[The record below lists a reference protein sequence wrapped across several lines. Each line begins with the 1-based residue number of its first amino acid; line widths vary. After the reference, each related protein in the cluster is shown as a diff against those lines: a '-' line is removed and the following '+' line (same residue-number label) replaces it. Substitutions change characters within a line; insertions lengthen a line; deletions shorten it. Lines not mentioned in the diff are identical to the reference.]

1 MSFPHGLVGLPNF
14 LTLFGLGIPV
24 LPTDPTYKANVLPE
38 EQEIVLG
45 MSVIFD
51 ARNSVGAGG
60 NPPDNYYWFF
70 VQVPIGS
77 RVAQVGI
84 ESLEIDDSRIMITP
98 DVTGIYELG
107 LIVGDSNF
115 LSEPVYVS
123 TYVKIMVVPYGKGL
137 TPDVSFLWNYLG
149 DFWQNFRD
157 KDIFSTMWSSFTQVA
172 GARMLSLYQ
181 SNFNKSISTIQEL
194 FQKRWVNFQPRLEIK
209 PSEYYA
215 VLGDDYAGTQAQSV
229 KFNIVND
236 LFIDQVAIPRTEG
249 SFAKTP
255 YGKKIG
261 NRHLRYWQSS
271 HLLYRGED
279 VTIFLIVPVDVS
291 LFLTK
296 EKEVIQSGVNH
307 TWRLSN
313 TLYSKVYDFEKLGVK
328 YGDTLSLKVSL
339 FVDGVTSG
347 RHSFFNAFVVGAK
360 GNSIGFTYSKVSDG
374 IADAGI
380 SDEEIVRLCNELLIP
395 GAQLVN
401 NVVVYETNSMAEYI
415 RNILNA
421 VFFKRDYYE
430 IDLFTNEF
438 NLGFFNG
445 QKIVL
450 KVEPVAVDRKKAIY
464 SDVNIYSIPNFQEYI
479 EQPVISERDGKKYIA
494 TRNLETEIDKDPYFL
509 FENLDYITSSET
521 LNVYVKGLILTDI
534 AEVFFGD
541 LLDRSFEQGDF
552 LIIDTDKYVIT
563 EIIDKTFMRISTG
576 LKATYN
582 NKKAKIERK
591 LTGCYIRFCKD
602 VITELPTR
610 GLWAEEVFLDN
621 SEAVQNNFGALVNLT
636 LEQFKKL
643 NVTTPYKPAV
653 NGLMYGDAKGPTIN
667 SLKVGAQILL
677 GLPFAYTKG
686 MIVDIKPNYSLRPDY
701 SPEYGRIIIEEVDRF
716 GVPTGLTNIYFYPRG
731 PQKLILGQ
739 WVPVDPEFTG
749 LAINPATGKEYVL
762 GDVVEQFAVLSK
774 GVEIEDYIKNP
785 TYTKSVITSF
795 EDELQKYHTFFLRV
809 NLDVTN
815 GPNLKFVIDYLLR
828 MKPSYTTM
836 KTFAQIKLI
845 DTVTIT
851 DKIALIPTSLLFD
864 VEGLSLPTANIMGSY
879 IDSQYIFN
887 VSGEMYSRYI
897 KGFDLV
903 SNGSTT
909 INSAD
914 GGFITQRINELHDSP
929 FIAAGDLVKIYGG
942 VNDGEYHVVSVT
954 NDTDIVID
962 TALPTAQSQK
972 FSIYKQIK
980 NPIYTGQT
988 TIMTGSSTLTLP
1000 SGNLSAGVSVGDMIF
1015 FYGPFVGG
1023 VYRIVDVT
1031 GTSIAL
1037 EKNITDPSG
1046 LYDFK
1051 VFRDGLLTN
1060 FLLQDTLPPFTAT
1073 LSAGNHW
1080 ITLSGGNQVLTPSK
1094 GDILYVDTYPPFE
1107 IFDVDINTQRV
1118 YVVPTPVVNDSQ
1130 VAYLERTSKPLG
1142 FPLELN
1148 TTSDKVELLIS
1159 PITSLVTT
1167 ITGNDVVTFSVGTNL
1182 YTWNILPGDF
1192 FKAVNGPDFSI
1203 DYGYGAGYTP
1213 ISEVIS
1219 STSLRLTRPPTANQ
1233 NNVTYSIARIR

>member
-157 KDIFSTMWSSFTQVA
+157 RDIFSTMWSGFTQVA

-181 SNFNKSISTIQEL
+181 SNFNKSIATIQEL
-194 FQKRWVNFQPRLEIK
+194 FQKRWIQFQPRLEIK

-215 VLGDDYAGTQAQSV
+215 VLGDDYAGTQAQSI
-229 KFNIVND
+229 KFNIASD
-236 LFIDQVAIPRTEG
+236 LFIDQVAIPKTEG

-279 VTIFLIVPVDVS
+279 VTVFVIIPIDVS

-328 YGDTLSLKVSL
+328 YGDSLSLRISL

-347 RHSFFNAFVVGAK
+347 RHSFFDAFIVGAK
-360 GNSIGFTYSKVSDG
+360 DNSIGFTFSKVTDG
-374 IADAGI
+374 VPDSGI
-380 SDEEIVRLCNELLIP
+380 PDVDIVRLCNELLIP

-401 NVVVYETNSMAEYI
+401 NVVVYESNSLAEYI
-415 RNILNA
+415 RNIVTA

-438 NLGFFNG
+438 NLGVFNG
-445 QKIVL
+445 QKILL
-450 KVEPVAVDRKKAIY
+450 KIEPVAVDRKRAIY
-464 SDVNIYSIPNFQEYI
+464 SDSNIYSIPNFQEYI
-479 EQPVISERDGKKYIA
+479 EQPIISEKGGKKYIT
-494 TRNLETEIDKDPYFL
+494 TRNLETEITKDPYFL
-509 FENLDYITSSET
+509 FENLDYIVSNET
-521 LNVYVKGLILTDI
+521 LNVYIKGLINTDI
-534 AEVFFGD
+534 IEVFFGD
-541 LLDRSFEQGDF
+541 LLDRGFEQGDY
-552 LIIDTDKYVIT
+552 LYVDNDTYLIT
-563 EIIDKTFMRISTG
+563 EIIDKTYMRISTG

-582 NKKAKIERK
+582 NKKAKIERRLK
-591 LTGCYIRFCKD
+591 GCYIRFCKD
-602 VITELPTR
+602 ILTEAPIR

-621 SEAVQNNFGALVNLT
+621 NEAIQNNFGALVNLT
-636 LEQFKKL
+636 LEQFRKL

-667 SLKVGAQILL
+667 NLKIGAQILL

-686 MIVDIKPNYSLRPDY
+686 VIVDIKPNYSLRPDY

-731 PQKLILGQ
+731 PQRLILGE

-762 GDVVEQFAVLSK
+762 GDIVEQFAVLSK

-785 TYTKSVITSF
+785 SYVKSVTTSF

-836 KTFAQIKLI
+836 KAFAQIKLI
-845 DTVTIT
+845 DTITIT
-851 DKIALIPTSLLFD
+851 DKFAMIPTSLLFD
-864 VEGLSLPTANIMGSY
+864 VEGISLPTANVMGSY
-879 IDSQYIFN
+879 VDSQYIFN

-909 INSAD
+909 VTSIG
-914 GGFITQRINELHDSP
+914 GGFVTQRVNELHDSP
-929 FIAAGDLVKIYGG
+929 FISAGDLVKIYGG
-942 VNDGEYHVVSVT
+942 VNDGEYRVVSVID
-954 NDTDIVID
+954 DTTLVLD
-962 TALPTAQSQK
+962 TALPTAQDQR
-972 FSIYKQIK
+972 FSIYKQIE
-980 NPIYTGQT
+980 NPIYTGSAT
-988 TIMTGSSTLTLP
+988 VTGGSNNITVP
-1000 SGNLSAGVSVGDMIF
+1000 SGNLSAGVTVGDYIY
-1015 FYGPFVGG
+1015 FYGTLVSTP
-1023 VYRIVDVT
+1023 YRIVAINNIVLTVDKVVT
-1031 GTSIAL
+1031 
-1037 EKNITDPSG
+1037 EPSNT
-1046 LYDFK
+1046 YTFK
-1051 VFRDGLLTN
+1051 IFRDSLLTN
-1060 FLLQDTLPPFTAT
+1060 FLLQESLPTFVCS
-1073 LSAGNHW
+1073 L
-1080 ITLSGGNQVLTPSK
+1080 LSGDPWIVLNTGDEYLIPKK
-1094 GDILYVDTYPPFE
+1094 GDVLYVTSYPPFE
-1107 IFDVDINTQRV
+1107 IMDVDINNRKVYAIPAPTMNDTQDGYIER
-1118 YVVPTPVVNDSQ
+1118 
-1130 VAYLERTSKPLG
+1130 LEKPLG
-1142 FPLELN
+1142 FPIELHTTTDSAELTISP
-1148 TTSDKVELLIS
+1148 TTS
-1159 PITSLVTT
+1159 TVTT
-1167 ITGNDVVTFSVGTNL
+1167 ISGNDVITFSFGTNL
-1182 YTWNILPGDF
+1182 YDWNILPGDF
-1192 FKAVNGPDFSI
+1192 FKAINGFDATV
-1203 DYGYGAGYTP
+1203 DYGYGAGYVP
-1213 ISEVIS
+1213 IVEVSS
-1219 STSLRLTRPPTANQ
+1219 STSLKLTRPTVATQ
-1233 NNVTYSIARIR
+1233 NNVTYKLARRR